1 MSRYEDSAGNTID
14 ENSGVF
20 SLVRMAGCRWH
31 AGSKILCQLL

>member
-20 SLVRMAGCRWH
+20 SLVSRRH